1 MWTNGVLLLSMVLA
15 AGSILLG
22 DEPVTDTRI
31 LTLSQS
37 PYLVKDEWVVEPSGS
52 LVIEAGVVL
61 NFHPGSGL
69 TVKGSLVA
77 KVATQLL
84 LFDAFFLKNE
94 TGNWIVGNDWRADW
108 KLHWNLL
115 ETGLK
120 LLWNDWFISQWN
132 CCWMVLRWLWNT
144 LRNCSETALKLLIC
158 IAVKL
163 FLNGSKIALKM
174 LWNCT
179 RIIL

>member
-1 MWTNGVLLLSMVLA
+1 MVLA

-77 KVATQLL
+77 KVAAQLL
-84 LFDAFFLKNE
+84 LFDAFFFERWNGRLNC
-94 TGNWIVGNDWRADW
+94 W
-108 KLHWNLL
+108 K
-115 ETGLK
+115 
-120 LLWNDWFISQWN
+120 
-132 CCWMVLRWLWNT
+132 
-144 LRNCSETALKLLIC
+144 
-158 IAVKL
+158 
-163 FLNGSKIALKM
+163 
-174 LWNCT
+174 
-179 RIIL
+179 